1 MNMKLVTLSDTEYD
15 LLVKALG
22 DSQESLALL
31 ERTTRDATEFTRY
44 SCDSWSEMSGMY
56 EDQERGRWLFRHDVV
71 GYRTTNLY
79 KARYK
84 YKEETIL
91 ADTLEEATEK
101 AVQFM
106 KVQKSALHKMKIWL
120 SEQDVKV
127 DDNGNHVTDEK
138 EYVKRQL

>member
-1 MNMKLVTLSDTEYD
+1 
-15 LLVKALG
+15 
-22 DSQESLALL
+22 
-31 ERTTRDATEFTRY
+31 
-44 SCDSWSEMSGMY
+44 
-56 EDQERGRWLFRHDVV
+56 LFRHDVV

-101 AVQFM
+101 AAQFM

>member
-56 EDQERGRWLFRHDVV
+56 EDQERGR
-71 GYRTTNLY
+71 
-79 KARYK
+79 
-84 YKEETIL
+84 
-91 ADTLEEATEK
+91 
-101 AVQFM
+101 
-106 KVQKSALHKMKIWL
+106 
-120 SEQDVKV
+120 
-127 DDNGNHVTDEK
+127 
-138 EYVKRQL
+138 